1 MKNSMF
7 AALIGLLT
15 LSAQGA
21 VIQLNGQFAGNDNEA
36 NVEAAILSAT
46 GVSIDLDLYDKSDE
60 NPILTTVT
68 GLGGKSG
75 TWDVID
81 NSVLI
86 TYVTVK
92 ASNYFTLY
100 EYTPGENSGSWT
112 TAGITNP
119 GGQQPNLSH
128 LSFWTGPNTTPGSD
142 PGDVPEPMT
151 MALFAS
157 GMGAL
162 VIARKFRSVS

>member
-1 MKNSMF
+1 MF
-7 AALIGLLT
+7 AVLLGLLT
-15 LSAQGA
+15 LSAQGS
-21 VIQLNGQFAGNDNEA
+21 VMKLNGQFAGNDNEA

-46 GVSIDLDLYDKSDE
+46 GVTIDLSLYDKSDE
-60 NPILTTVT
+60 NPVLTTVT

-75 TWDVID
+75 TWDVIND
-81 NSVLI
+81 AVVIS
-86 TYVTVK
+86 YVTVK
-92 ASNYFTLY
+92 ASNFFTLY

-128 LSFWTGPNTTPGSD
+128 LSFWTGPNTNPGSD
-142 PGDVPEPMT
+142 PGDIPEPMT
-151 MALFAS
+151 LTLLAS

-162 VIARKFRSVS
+162 VIARKFRATN